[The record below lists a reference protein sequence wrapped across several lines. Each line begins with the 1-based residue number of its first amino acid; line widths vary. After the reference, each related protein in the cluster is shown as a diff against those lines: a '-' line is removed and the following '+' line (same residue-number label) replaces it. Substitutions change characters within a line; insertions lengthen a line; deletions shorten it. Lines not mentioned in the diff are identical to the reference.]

1 MRDPYA
7 VLGVPKGAEIKE
19 IKKAYRK
26 LARDLHP
33 DLHPG
38 DPKAEE
44 RFKEVAVAY
53 DLLSDPEKKARY
65 DRGEIDASGA
75 PKADRRFYRDYAEA
89 EPGNRY
95 TDPGQFFRD
104 FEGTDIFAELFRG
117 KRREARARGLD
128 VRQEIE
134 VEFLDAVNGATRE
147 MVLPDGRKVK
157 VTIPPGTQEGQ
168 VLRLRGQGMPGTGGG
183 ASAGDLHLEVKVR
196 PDPRMRREGT
206 DIFAELPITLPEAV
220 LGGKIAVPTAD
231 GTVSLTI
238 PRGSNSGMRLR
249 VRGKGAPPPGGGP
262 RGDYYVTL
270 QVILPERIDPE
281 IERFVRE
288 WAERHPYRV
297 RDR

>member
-7 VLGVPKGAEIKE
+7 VLGVPKDAGSKE

-38 DPKAEE
+38 DTKAED
-44 RFKEVAVAY
+44 RFKEVAAAY
-53 DLLSDPEKKARY
+53 DLLSDPDKKARY

-75 PKADRRFYRDYAEA
+75 PKAERRFYRDFAEA
-89 EPGNRY
+89 DPGNRY

-117 KRREARARGLD
+117 QRREARTRGMDL
-128 VRQEIE
+128 RQKVE
-134 VEFLDAVNGATRE
+134 VDFLDAVNGATRE

-157 VTIPPGTQEGQ
+157 VTIPPGTEDGQ
-168 VLRLRGQGMPGTGGG
+168 VLRLRGQGMPGSGGG
-183 ASAGDLHLEVKVR
+183 TGDLHLEVRVR
-196 PDPRMRREGT
+196 PDPQMRREGT
-206 DIFAELPITLPEAV
+206 DIHADLPISLPEAV
-220 LGGKIAVPTAD
+220 LGGKIEVGTAD
-231 GTVSLTI
+231 GPVSLTI

-249 VRGKGAPPPGGGP
+249 VRGKGAPPPSGGP
-262 RGDYYVTL
+262 RGDFYVTL

-281 IERFVRE
+281 LERFVRE
-288 WAERHPYRV
+288 WAERHTYRV
-297 RDR
+297 RQR